1 MRNLIFDKPRLFA
14 PMLSTFG
21 GGSVRGFGGAGAAG
35 GGGAALATHPHDIS
49 IPSSLSGVSDD
60 DLSWVGPYSNASVHT
75 MFFIRDG
82 VYKGDIMHHD
92 NGDRDLVRFS
102 HPNADDAGVISS
114 SGTISSTTYISNTSN
129 PELGRNIATANDG
142 SWIYSGSNGGNLRGW
157 KVSNIN
163 GAWNP
168 SGISNSNYT
177 RSYTS
182 ITNLSSF
189 TALSFNYDGSRA
201 FGLIY
206 GNGGGNKMFEFSN
219 VSNYDISSSSNYQ
232 AYQFSGSQTHR
243 PQGLMFS
250 WKWFD
255 QGTKAMCTTLDNEL
269 CLMTFSTAYDFST
282 ITFADR
288 IANLTSV
295 ESESVG
301 SYYIDFD
308 VTADGSKIV
317 FAMYG
322 NSSNRFFRQWSL

>member
-1 MRNLIFDKPRLFA
+1 MKNLIFDKPRLFA

-21 GGSVRGFGGAGAAG
+21 GGSIRGFGGASASG
-35 GGGAALATHPHDIS
+35 GGGSLATHPHDIS

-60 DLSWVGPYSNASVHT
+60 NLSWVGPYSNGSVHT
-75 MFFIRDG
+75 HFFIRDG
-82 VYKGDIMHHD
+82 AFAGDIVHHD
-92 NGDRDLVRFS
+92 NGNRDLVRFT
-102 HPNADDAGVISS
+102 HPNADAAGVISS
-114 SGTISSTTYISNTSN
+114 TGTISSNTIISGTSS
-129 PELGRNIATANDG
+129 PELGRCVAVANDG

-157 KVSNIN
+157 KLTNIN

-168 SGISNSNYT
+168 TGMSNSNYS

-182 ITNLSSF
+182 IANLSSF
-189 TALSFNYDGSRA
+189 TALSFNYNGSRA
-201 FGLIY
+201 FATIY
-206 GNGGGNKMFEFSN
+206 GSSGGNKIYEFSN
-219 VSNYDISSSSNYQ
+219 VSNYDISASTNSLVYTFN
-232 AYQFSGSQTHR
+232 GPQTHR

-288 IANLTSV
+288 IADLTSL
-295 ESESVG
+295 ETTSVG

-317 FAMYG
+317 FAIYG
-322 NSSNRFFRQWSL
+322 NSNNRFFRQWSL